1 MSRAKNAR
9 PRTERRGVMTSLI
22 ALGAVLFTAA
32 LGAYGLLVL
41 VLLPADD
48 DDIDT
53 EA

>member
-1 MSRAKNAR
+1 
-9 PRTERRGVMTSLI
+9 MTSLL
-22 ALGAVLFTAA
+22 ALGDVLFAAA
-32 LGAYGLLVL
+32 LGACGLLVL

>member
-1 MSRAKNAR
+1 MS
-9 PRTERRGVMTSLI
+9 LL
-22 ALGAVLFTAA
+22 ALGAVLVVVT

-41 VLLPADD
+41 ILLPADD

>member
-1 MSRAKNAR
+1 
-9 PRTERRGVMTSLI
+9 MTRLV
-22 ALGAVLFTAA
+22 ALGAVLIAAA

-48 DDIDT
+48 DDDDIDT

>member
-1 MSRAKNAR
+1 
-9 PRTERRGVMTSLI
+9 MTSLI
-22 ALGAVLFTAA
+22 ALGAVLVAVA

>member
-1 MSRAKNAR
+1 
-9 PRTERRGVMTSLI
+9 MTSLI
-22 ALGAVLFTAA
+22 ALGAALFAAA

-41 VLLPADD
+41 VLLPADH

>member
-1 MSRAKNAR
+1 
-9 PRTERRGVMTSLI
+9 MTGLV
-22 ALGAVLFTAA
+22 ALGVALFATA

>member
-1 MSRAKNAR
+1 MS
-9 PRTERRGVMTSLI
+9 SLI
-22 ALGAVLFTAA
+22 ALGAVLFAA
-32 LGAYGLLVL
+32 TLGAYGLLVL

>member
-1 MSRAKNAR
+1 
-9 PRTERRGVMTSLI
+9 MTRLV
-22 ALGAVLFTAA
+22 ALGAALIAAA

>member
-1 MSRAKNAR
+1 
-9 PRTERRGVMTSLI
+9 MTGLI
-22 ALGAVLFTAA
+22 ALGAVLLVGV

>member
-1 MSRAKNAR
+1 
-9 PRTERRGVMTSLI
+9 MTGLI
-22 ALGAVLFTAA
+22 A

-41 VLLPADD
+41 VLRPADD

>member
-1 MSRAKNAR
+1 
-9 PRTERRGVMTSLI
+9 MTSL
-22 ALGAVLFTAA
+22 VA

>member
-1 MSRAKNAR
+1 MSRAKNANL
-9 PRTERRGVMTSLI
+9 RTGKRGGMTCLI
-22 ALGAVLFTAA
+22 ALGAALFTAA

>member
-1 MSRAKNAR
+1 
-9 PRTERRGVMTSLI
+9 MTGLI
-22 ALGAVLFTAA
+22 ALGAVLFAAA
-32 LGAYGLLVL
+32 LGAYGLLVP

>member
-9 PRTERRGVMTSLI
+9 PRTERRGWVTSLI
-22 ALGAVLFTAA
+22 ALGAVLITAA